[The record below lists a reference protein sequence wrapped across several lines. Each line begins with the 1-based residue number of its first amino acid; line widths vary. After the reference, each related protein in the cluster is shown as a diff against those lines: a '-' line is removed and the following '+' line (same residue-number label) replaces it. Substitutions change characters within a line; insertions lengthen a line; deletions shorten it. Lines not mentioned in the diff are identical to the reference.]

1 MKRLIPDSVAG
12 RTLAVL
18 LLGLAVSHALS
29 MLFYVS
35 DRSSALALT
44 GGEHLAERIVTI
56 TRMVENA
63 PADRRGEIVALADRP
78 SMRVTLGDNPRV
90 GGDSEPSDRHDR
102 LLQEGL
108 EEHFRGHR
116 KAADLRARLLETVV
130 LPDWAGRD
138 GMRSGRARVGRGVFV
153 ASVRLDDE
161 SWLKF
166 AASLEPVSPFL
177 SLRFTLSMAVMLIAI
192 VLLTILVVHHLTRPL
207 RMFAAAARRLGT
219 DVNAPPLPVN
229 GPREVRQATVA
240 FNEMQTRIRRFVE
253 DRTQMLAA
261 IAHDL
266 RTPITRLRL
275 RADYMED
282 TDQHR
287 RMLADLDQMER
298 MVASTLAFAR
308 DESGTEDPRQ
318 VDLATLIEQVCEE
331 FSDAGAAVSCNCTRP
346 SACLV
351 RPESLR
357 RALTNLVDNA
367 VKYGNRARVRMT
379 CDDLEAVIV
388 VDDDGPGIPDDDL
401 ERVFRPFQ
409 RVDRARGADTGGTGL
424 GLTVVRNII
433 RGHGGDVTLENRPE
447 GGLRQ
452 VVRLPRS

>member
-29 MLFYVS
+29 MLLYVN
-35 DRSSALALT
+35 DRSGALMLT

-56 TRMVENA
+56 TRMVEEA
-63 PADRRGEIVALADRP
+63 RDDRRSEIVALADRP
-78 SMRVTLGDNPRV
+78 SMRVTLADTPLV
-90 GGDSEPSDRHDR
+90 GGDDQPTDRRDR
-102 LLQEGL
+102 VLQEGL
-108 EEHFRGHR
+108 VEHFQGRR
-116 KAADLRARLLETVV
+116 NVSDLRARLLDLDA
-130 LPDWAGRD
+130 LPAWAGSTSREFQD
-138 GMRSGRARVGRGVFV
+138 GGGVFV
-153 ASVRLDDE
+153 ASVRLDGHR
-161 SWLKF
+161 WLKF
-166 AASLEPVSPFL
+166 AAPLDPSSPYL
-177 SLRFTLSMAVMLIAI
+177 SLRFVLSMAVMLIAI
-192 VLLTILVVHHLTRPL
+192 ILLAALVVHHLTRPL

-219 DVNAPPLPVN
+219 DVNAPPLPVA
-229 GPREVRQATVA
+229 GPREVRQATTA
-240 FNEMQTRIRRFVE
+240 FNEMQARISRFVE

-275 RADYMED
+275 RADFMED
-282 TDQHR
+282 EDQQR
-287 RMLADLDQMER
+287 RMLADLDHMER
-298 MVASTLAFAR
+298 MVASTLAFGR
-308 DESGTEDPRQ
+308 DESWAEEPTQ

-331 FSDAGAAVSCNCTRP
+331 FVDAGSDVSCNCTRP
-346 SACLV
+346 AACLV

-367 VKYGNRARVRMT
+367 VKYGHRARVLMT
-379 CDDLEAVIV
+379 CDDVEAVIV
-388 VDDDGPGIPDDDL
+388 VDDNGPGIPQADL
-401 ERVFRPFQ
+401 ERVFQPFQ

-433 RGHGGDVTLENRPE
+433 RGHGGDVRIQNRPD

-452 VVRLPRS
+452 TVRLPRS